1 MSSDHFRIPVLTCI
15 DFVIK
20 EVEKHTALKKVV
32 LWSDIYA
39 AQLSSRFA
47 LKLTSSYR
55 PYFLI
60 NWHYNKTHHS
70 KDSIDGAGGT
80 IKNLVFRRLKLRQTI
95 INLAEDFCKAAN
107 QFIPSITMLFQIW
120 DVVLN
125 EPYDIEEAPII
136 PGTLTIRRF
145 TQCPPTATGETQ
157 INFFFLLN
165 SKELCC
171 TRKNASKKSCEHVDC
186 DFDFLT
192 QCRSMWTYCM
202 EKDMGAAENQDW

>member
-1 MSSDHFRIPVLTCI
+1 MLTCI

-107 QFIPSITMLFQIW
+107 QFIPSITMLFQI
-120 DVVLN
+120 
-125 EPYDIEEAPII
+125 
-136 PGTLTIRRF
+136 
-145 TQCPPTATGETQ
+145 
-157 INFFFLLN
+157 
-165 SKELCC
+165 
-171 TRKNASKKSCEHVDC
+171 
-186 DFDFLT
+186 
-192 QCRSMWTYCM
+192 
-202 EKDMGAAENQDW
+202 